1 MRRSANDA
9 WNRDWTHAIIQYFR
23 KTNEERRAK
32 TLAAVFFI
40 PILRPA
46 TEGPID
52 VQGQW

>member
-1 MRRSANDA
+1 M
-9 WNRDWTHAIIQYFR
+9 
-23 KTNEERRAK
+23 TNEECRGK
-32 TLAAVFFI
+32 SLAGAVFI